1 MALVRRHEQ
10 ISVLLDW
17 VTVRYQTLWLALAI
31 AAAVAVGA
39 GLVLWRVRGRDQR
52 EAQIEIQQAEHL
64 HEEAAIYARDDRLTE
79 LLRNATNKLGEARQ
93 HYDRRDFSDAR
104 TAAIVSQNNSQ
115 QLIDMG
121 RGEATT
127 RGEVRFYKIEG
138 EVRVKR
144 AGQFAWE
151 PATGKTML
159 RLGDQVKTS
168 MEAAAQIIYFD
179 GSITT
184 IKAGSL
190 LEIKEL
196 YEEPASRQRR
206 VTEKLNFGE
215 IESSTRR
222 QETEGSFHEVTTES
236 SVARSREEAQFL
248 VRSQQGTGD
257 SEISLFSGK
266 VDVAAGGR
274 KLALSEREMVKVRGG
289 KMGEAER
296 LPVVPRLVQ
305 PPDQKVFT
313 YPEPS
318 QARTT
323 LVWERVGE
331 AARYKLQISERPLFT
346 DTVLDNE
353 QIRATSV
360 ELRGLEQAGFYWRVA
375 AIDAQGHVGPFSPPR
390 KFRISTARL
399 REKADHEPPKLSVQ
413 DFVQNGPIVIV
424 NGKTEPG
431 ATVWVDNERVDVD
444 DRGDFSAVVRLRH
457 DGVNRI
463 RLVAQDAEG
472 NETSQALEAVVEAY

>member
-1 MALVRRHEQ
+1 
-10 ISVLLDW
+10 
-17 VTVRYQTLWLALAI
+17 
-31 AAAVAVGA
+31 
-39 GLVLWRVRGRDQR
+39 
-52 EAQIEIQQAEHL
+52 
-64 HEEAAIYARDDRLTE
+64 
-79 LLRNATNKLGEARQ
+79 
-93 HYDRRDFSDAR
+93 
-104 TAAIVSQNNSQ
+104 
-115 QLIDMG
+115 
-121 RGEATT
+121 
-127 RGEVRFYKIEG
+127 
-138 EVRVKR
+138 
-144 AGQFAWE
+144 
-151 PATGKTML
+151 
-159 RLGDQVKTS
+159 
-168 MEAAAQIIYFD
+168 
-179 GSITT
+179 
-184 IKAGSL
+184 
-190 LEIKEL
+190 
-196 YEEPASRQRR
+196 
-206 VTEKLNFGE
+206 
-215 IESSTRR
+215 
-222 QETEGSFHEVTTES
+222 
-236 SVARSREEAQFL
+236 
-248 VRSQQGTGD
+248 
-257 SEISLFSGK
+257 
-266 VDVAAGGR
+266 
-274 KLALSEREMVKVRGG
+274 
-289 KMGEAER
+289 MGEAER

-346 DTVLDNE
+346 DTLVDNE

-360 ELRGLEQAGFYWRVA
+360 ELTGLEPAGYYWRVA
-375 AIDAQGHVGPFSPPR
+375 AIDAQGHVGPFSPQR
-390 KFRISTARL
+390 KFRISTERL